1 MTHEPTRLIDLPE
14 TIYKT
19 CLGKTSIYELVK
31 AKELNPIKSGRKTVF
46 SEQEVNAWIEKQ
58 IAKRK
63 GA

>member
-14 TIYKT
+14 TIHKT

-31 AKELNPIKSGRKTVF
+31 AKELRPIKLGRKTVF

-58 IAKRK
+58 IANRK
-63 GA
+63 VA